1 MCPMPTAHT
10 KVKKHQPNQ
19 LALIHLWANG
29 ATSDM
34 VCPASVSSGSDGEAT
49 SLWSYSTR
57 IAMRT
62 EVKGQAAFAVSSHS
76 YSVTTSKHQSRIH
89 SSIPLP
95 FRLTS
100 YDMRS
105 DFDSFPIA
113 EQFKMFEERFSER
126 LKDKQLSLVF
136 TADSRSVGFSGE
148 FYGKQI
154 EEVRAFVELLKNPRV
169 KRFQEYSVWD
179 NYCQYLK
186 AEVFRRMFCK
196 SEKKQSVKDIK
207 KVLTAYLERLKAK
220 AAKEAKER
228 EEYQKK
234 VKRLAVL
241 YSEDIKGYWEQITQT
256 LVLEADCWRK
266 FEKRSDEFFDARQ
279 LVIGTIKEN
288 ICKVQK
294 VDYSSLMS
302 EWEDLQGID
311 YQTEMR
317 KRTGTLLRFNPD
329 HGDIE
334 TNRGAR
340 LPETLCKALWKRYGG
355 KVQDTEKGLPVEG
368 LPIALGHFNWTEAKD
383 GNLTIGC
390 HIIPASEVIALAM
403 GRDW

>member
-1 MCPMPTAHT
+1 MCPMTTAHI
-10 KVKKHQPNQ
+10 KIKKHQPNQ

-29 ATSDM
+29 ATSHM

-49 SLWSYSTR
+49 SLYSYSTR

-62 EVKGQAAFAVSSHS
+62 EVKGQAAFVVTSNS
-76 YSVTTSKHQSRIH
+76 YSVTTSKHQGRIH
-89 SSIPLP
+89 RSIPLP
-95 FRLTS
+95 LRL
-100 YDMRS
+100 S
-105 DFDSFPIA
+105 DFNMPSVFDSVPVA
-113 EQFKMFEERFSER
+113 EQFRMFEKRFAEL

-136 TADSRSVGFSGE
+136 TSECRFVGFDST
-148 FYGKQI
+148 FYKGQI
-154 EEVRAFVELLKNPRV
+154 KDISEFVELLKNPRV
-169 KRFQEYSVWD
+169 KRFSSHSVWD
-179 NYCQYLK
+179 CYSLYLK
-186 AEVFRRMFCK
+186 AEVFRRLFCK
-196 SEKKQSVKDIK
+196 AEKKQSIKDIK
-207 KVLTAYLERLKAK
+207 KVFAAYLEKLKADSAKK
-220 AAKEAKER
+220 AAER
-228 EEYQKK
+228 AEYYKK

-241 YSEDIKGYWEQITQT
+241 YSEDLKQYWEQIVQT

-279 LVIGTIKEN
+279 LLIGTIKEN

-294 VDYSSLMS
+294 VEYSDLMS
-302 EWEDLQGID
+302 EWEDLQGIN
-311 YQTEMR
+311 YQSEMR

-355 KVQDTEKGLPVEG
+355 KVQDTEKGLPVEE

>member
-1 MCPMPTAHT
+1 MCPMPTAQN

-29 ATSDM
+29 AESDM
-34 VCPASVSSGSDGEAT
+34 VCPASVSSGSDGETT

-62 EVKGQAAFAVSSHS
+62 EIKGQAAFVVSSHS

-95 FRLTS
+95 FRLS
-100 YDMRS
+100 SFDMRS
-105 DFDSFPIA
+105 DFDSFPVA
-113 EQFKMFEERFSER
+113 EQFKMFEERFSEL

-136 TADSRSVGFSGE
+136 TAESRSVGFNGD

-154 EEVRAFVELLKNPRV
+154 EGVRAFVELLKNPRV

-196 SEKKQSVKDIK
+196 SQKKQSIKDIK

-220 AAKEAKER
+220 AAKVAKER

-241 YSEDIKGYWEQITQT
+241 YSDDLKMYWEQILQT
-256 LVLEADCWRK
+256 LEGERNAWRN
-266 FEKRSDEFFDARQ
+266 FDKRSDEMHDERQ
-279 LVIGTIKEN
+279 RIIGTIKAN
-288 ICKVQK
+288 ICNVQK

-302 EWEDLQGID
+302 EWEDLQGIN

-329 HGDIE
+329 CGDIE

-340 LPETLCKALWKRYGG
+340 LPETLCKALWKRHGG

-368 LPIALGHFNWTEAKD
+368 LPIALGNFNWTKSEE

>member
-1 MCPMPTAHT
+1 MPTLKN

-49 SLWSYSTR
+49 SLYSYSTR

-62 EVKGQAAFAVSSHS
+62 EVKGQAAFVVTSNS
-76 YSVTTSKHQSRIH
+76 YSVTTSKHQGRVH
-89 SSIPLP
+89 RSIPLP
-95 FRLTS
+95 LRLS
-100 YDMRS
+100 DYDMPS
-105 DFDSFPIA
+105 VFDSVPVA
-113 EQFKMFEERFSER
+113 EQFKMFEKRFSEL
-126 LKDKQLSLVF
+126 LKDKKLSLVF
-136 TADSRSVGFSGE
+136 TSECRSVRFDST
-148 FYGKQI
+148 FYKGQI
-154 EEVRAFVELLKNPRV
+154 KDISEFVELLKNPRV
-169 KRFQEYSVWD
+169 KRFSSHSIWD
-179 NYCQYLK
+179 SYCQYLK
-186 AEVFRRMFCK
+186 AEVFRRLFCK
-196 SEKKQSVKDIK
+196 AEKKQSVKDIK
-207 KVLTAYLERLKAK
+207 KVFAAYLEKLKAQ

-241 YSEDIKGYWEQITQT
+241 YSEDLKQYWEQIVQT
-256 LVLEADCWRK
+256 LVLEADCW
-266 FEKRSDEFFDARQ
+266 KRFLPRDNQYDERQ
-279 LVIGTIKEN
+279 RIIGTIKEN

-368 LPIALGHFNWTEAKD
+368 LPIALGHYNWTEAKD